1 MLVRNETTTASK
13 DQIAEM
19 SAGLEEASLR
29 HKCGVFGVF
38 GHKDASVLTALGLH
52 ALQHRGQEAAGI
64 VSFER
69 TYPTDTKNKKSRD
82 NAYKQI
88 RNSAAPATGRLE
100 VEYDATDRSDE
111 EQPTETFH
119 IERRLGLVGENFGKD
134 GDAIK
139 YLKGSAAIGHN
150 RYSTSG
156 GVAQRNIQ
164 PIFADLKLGGFAVA
178 HNGNLTNAETLWDS
192 LMQKG
197 AIFQS
202 KMDTEVILQLTAHS
216 KESNTVDR
224 FLDAIKQ
231 IEGGYAL
238 VCLTNKK
245 LIGARDPWGI
255 RPLILGKIPNSNP
268 DEQPAW
274 ILASESCALEAVGA
288 ETVREIENGEVVIIT
303 KNGVKSHFPFPKKEP
318 RPCAFEYLYFARPDS
333 IMHGR
338 SIYEVREE
346 LGRQLAKEHPVEADL
361 VAPVP
366 DGGNPAGLGY
376 AEASGIPFK
385 FGIIRNH
392 YIGRTFI
399 QPTQDARAGS
409 VTRKHAANLHLV
421 KGKRVI
427 LVDDSIVRGTTSKA
441 IVSMMRNAGAK
452 EVHFRVASPPI
463 KHPDFYGVDMPTEKE
478 LLAANM
484 SIEEMQNW
492 LGVESL
498 GFLSMEG
505 FYRALGEETYDPENP
520 KFADHCFT
528 NNYPTVLTDK
538 RNAQNKVD
546 QQNIFDRDRD

>member
-1 MLVRNETTTASK
+1 MKTANSET
-13 DQIAEM
+13 IAEENI
-19 SAGLEEASLR
+19 GLETASLR

-38 GHKDASVLTALGLH
+38 GHKDAAILTALGLH

-64 VSFER
+64 VSFDR
-69 TYPTDTKNKKSRD
+69 TYPTDTKNEKSRD
-82 NAYKQI
+82 TAFTQLRKNMTTHSGKI
-88 RNSAAPATGRLE
+88 H
-100 VEYDATDRSDE
+100 VEYDASDRPDTE
-111 EQPTETFH
+111 EPVESFY
-119 IERRLGLVGENFGKD
+119 IERHLGLVGDNFGKD
-134 GDAIK
+134 GEAIK
-139 YLKGSAAIGHN
+139 NLKGSAAIGHN

-156 GVAQRNIQ
+156 GVALRNIQ

-216 KESNTVDR
+216 KESNTIDR

-255 RPLILGKIPNSNP
+255 RPLILGKIKNSDP
-268 DEQPAW
+268 EAQPAYV
-274 ILASESCALEAVGA
+274 LASESCALEAVGA
-288 ETVREIENGEVVIIT
+288 ETVREIENGEVVVIT
-303 KNGVKSHFPFPKKEP
+303 RNGIKSHFPFPKTEP

-333 IMHGR
+333 IMHGK

-346 LGRQLAKEHPVEADL
+346 MGRQLALEHPVAADL

-376 AEASGIPFK
+376 AEASKIPFK

-421 KGKRVI
+421 RGKSVI

-441 IVSMMRNAGAK
+441 IVAMMRNAGAK

-463 KHPDFYGVDMPTEKE
+463 KHPDFYGVDMPTEAE
-478 LLAANM
+478 LLASRM
-484 SIEEMQNW
+484 SIEEMTQW
-492 LGVESL
+492 LGVDSL
-498 GFLSMEG
+498 GFLSIEG
-505 FYRALGEETYDPENP
+505 FYKALGEDAYDPENP

-538 RNAQNKVD
+538 RNAENKIH
-546 QQNIFDRDRD
+546 QQNIFGRDR